1 MKAQHLADMAWLFDT
16 ERDERPHET
25 FLFLFKYIYNEFG
38 HHANQADKEKAFQ
51 WCQMLETLLNQA
63 HLDTPAEC
71 RARNILSYLVRWGGN
86 DEIAKVDKLVV
97 PNRCRPSD
105 QQKDVDR
112 LKRMMVSSLGLQYK
126 VSRSEANS
134 TCKRRL

>member
-25 FLFLFKYIYNEFG
+25 FLFLFKYIYTEFG

-51 WCQMLETLLNQA
+51 WCRTLETHLAEATLNK
-63 HLDTPAEC
+63 PAES
-71 RARNILSYLVRWGGN
+71 RAHNILSYLVRWDGN
-86 DEIAKVDKLVV
+86 DEIAKVDTLVV
-97 PNRCRPSD
+97 LEMRRPSD

-126 VSRSEANS
+126 VSRSEAKS